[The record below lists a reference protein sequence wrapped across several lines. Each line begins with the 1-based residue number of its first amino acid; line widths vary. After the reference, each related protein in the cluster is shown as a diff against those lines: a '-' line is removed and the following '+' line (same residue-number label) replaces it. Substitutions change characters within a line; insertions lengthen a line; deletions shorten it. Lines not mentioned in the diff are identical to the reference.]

1 MSVVETIDIAELRKE
16 SLIMLRDVKAV
27 LDEGGVRYWL
37 DLGSLLG
44 AVRDGRTI
52 PWDDDFDLS
61 MLDPDITERND
72 LWEKL
77 RSKGYEVLVDFRV
90 DASDHVKIMNLGG
103 GIGNCRVDLHKLCIK
118 NGEVEF
124 LGGAKYTRIGE
135 FFRRLNFASNFSIPR
150 LYSKKPVHT
159 TLGAICRSILSTGV
173 GAKELEGLGPIEI
186 REGPCN
192 AFNDFT
198 LHHSRFSVVSNP
210 FKGEESKKFALLG
223 KVLSVFPVKLLQIC
237 ERLTG
242 KIANA
247 SKKGPELEVITSA
260 EFYENLG
267 TAELHGMTF
276 NTPSPA
282 EDYLTL
288 IYGADWHTPK
298 VKWETLE
305 DSPFSSKKGSA
316 EKGN

>member
-1 MSVVETIDIAELRKE
+1 MSVVETIDIADLRKD
-16 SLIMLRDVKAV
+16 SLVMLRDVKAV

-37 DLGSLLG
+37 DFGSLLG

-61 MLDPDITERND
+61 TLDTDITKRNN

-77 RSKGYEVLVDFRV
+77 RSKGYKVLIDIRV

-103 GIGNCRVDLHKLCIK
+103 GIGNCRIDLHKLCRK
-118 NGEVEF
+118 NGQVEY
-124 LGGAKYTRIGE
+124 LYGAEYTRIGQ
-135 FFRRLNFASNFSIPR
+135 FFQQLNFALNYSIPR
-150 LYSKKPVHT
+150 QCSKKPVHST
-159 TLGAICRSILSTGV
+159 FGAICRSILSTEISSN
-173 GAKELEGLGPIEI
+173 ELEGLGPIEI
-186 REGPCN
+186 CEGPCN

-198 LHHSRFSVVSNP
+198 LRHPMFSVMNNP
-210 FKGEESKKFALLG
+210 FKDESKKFALLG
-223 KVLSVFPVKLLQIC
+223 KVLSVFPVKLLQVC
-237 ERLTG
+237 ERITG
-242 KIANA
+242 KIAKA
-247 SKKGPELEVITSA
+247 YKTGPSLEVITSA

-288 IYGADWHTPK
+288 IYDVDWRTPR
-298 VKWETLE
+298 VTWEIAE
-305 DSPFSSKKGSA
+305 DSPLNK
-316 EKGN
+316 